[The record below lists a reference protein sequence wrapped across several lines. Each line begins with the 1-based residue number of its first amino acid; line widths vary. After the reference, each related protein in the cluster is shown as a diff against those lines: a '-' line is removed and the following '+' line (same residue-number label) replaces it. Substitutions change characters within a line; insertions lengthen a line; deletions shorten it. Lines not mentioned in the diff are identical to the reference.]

1 MNNSQLVDLVSLEEG
16 SYAEVMKILGGLRM
30 RFRLESLGI
39 YEGVKIK
46 KISKALFR
54 GPVIIEVK
62 NCKIAIGYGM
72 AKKILVKRIN
82 D

>member
-1 MNNSQLVDLVSLEEG
+1 MDDNKLIDLISLEEN
-16 SYAEVMKILGGLRM
+16 SYGEVVRIVGGKMTRL
-30 RFRLESLGI
+30 RLESLGI

-46 KISKALFR
+46 KISKALLR

-62 NCKIAIGYGM
+62 NSKVAIGYGM
-72 AKKILVKRIN
+72 AKRILVRKVN

>member
-1 MNNSQLVDLVSLEEG
+1 MNDSPLVDLVSLEEG
-16 SYAEVMKILGGLRM
+16 ASAEVIKILGGLKM

-46 KISKALFR
+46 KISKVLFR

-62 NCKIAIGYGM
+62 NYKIAIGYGM
-72 AKKILVKRIN
+72 AKKILVKKIN
-82 D
+82 G